1 MTALE
6 TVEPDDWVEA
16 ISASELAEKGKAVV
30 KLDGKQILL
39 WRSGDKVYA
48 CNNRCPHE
56 GYPLAEG
63 TMADGCVLT
72 CNWHNWKFDLES
84 GETLVGGD
92 ALRLYPVREADGSI
106 LLDLTDPPDEEVRA
120 KAIDGLR
127 EAFIEHDYERI
138 AREIARYE
146 TAGGDPIDVLNH
158 AFSWAADRYE
168 FGMTHAQAGAP
179 DWIALRDRLSGERSS
194 DRLIPV
200 VEIVGHLSWD
210 AIMQPGPFPFPEG
223 TADRFDAQALEE
235 AIELE
240 DEGLAVALTRA
251 ALRDGSPDVLRAP
264 LERASLRHYQN
275 FGHTPIYLDKTFD
288 LLGRLDA
295 RTAPALLLP
304 LVRTLC
310 KGAREDLI
318 PEFRSY
324 APTLEIWREAGT
336 DVPVAVDFRK
346 QGVRKCLDM
355 IAGAGGDIDSLYDQ
369 LLYAASDA
377 MLHFD
382 AEYRTHVDRPIQ
394 QNVDWLDFTHA
405 TTHLNASRKICEHR
419 PELWPNALLQTGCF
433 LGRNATFVDWEQ
445 DVSQWA
451 VPDRRAFFDGI
462 FEGLLDHGEP
472 VYIYPVHTLKLA
484 TALEEEIERS
494 PDAPWVPVAL
504 AAMNR
509 YLHEPAKK
517 KHMRR
522 AVVQAVKFVEAQG

>member
-6 TVEPDDWVEA
+6 AVETGDWVEA
-16 ISASELAEKGKAVV
+16 IGSQELAEKGRAVV
-30 KLDGKQILL
+30 KLEGKQILL
-39 WRSGDKVYA
+39 WRSGEKIYA

-56 GYPLAEG
+56 GFPLAEG
-63 TMADGCVLT
+63 TMADGCILT

-92 ALRLYPVREADGSI
+92 ALRLYPVREIHGMIA
-106 LLDLTDPPDEEVRA
+106 LDLTDPPDTEVRA
-120 KAIDGLR
+120 KAVEGLR
-127 EAFIEHDYERI
+127 EAFAEHDYERM

-146 TAGGDPIDVLNH
+146 TAGGDPVDVLNH
-158 AFSWAADRYE
+158 AFVWAADRYE

-179 DWIALRDRLSGERSS
+179 DWIALRSRMATNRPAE
-194 DRLIPV
+194 RLIPV
-200 VEIVGHLSWD
+200 LEIVGHLSWD
-210 AIMQPGPFPFPEG
+210 AIMQPGPFPFPDG
-223 TADRFDAQALEE
+223 TADRFDAQALED
-235 AIELE
+235 AIERE
-240 DEGLAVALTRA
+240 DEALAVALTRA
-251 ALRDGSPDVLRAP
+251 ALRDEGADALRAP

-275 FGHTPIYLDKTFD
+275 FGHTPIYLDKTFE
-288 LLGRLDA
+288 LLERLDA
-295 RTAPALLLP
+295 ETAPAVLLP
-304 LVRTLC
+304 LVRTFC

-324 APTLEIWREAGT
+324 APTLEIWQSTGT
-336 DVPVAVDFRK
+336 DVPDAAHFRN
-346 QGVRKCLDM
+346 QGVRKCLDL
-355 IAGAGGDIDSLYDQ
+355 ISGAGGDIERLYDQ

-405 TTHLNASRKICEHR
+405 ATHLNASRKICERR

-433 LGRNATFVDWEQ
+433 LGRNATFVNWEQ

-451 VPDRRAFFDGI
+451 VTDRRAFFASV
-462 FEGLLDHGEP
+462 FERLLDHGEP
-472 VYIYPVHTLKLA
+472 LYIYPVHTLKLA
-484 TALEEEIERS
+484 TALEEEIERR
-494 PDAPWVPVAL
+494 PDAPWAPIAL

-509 YLHEPAKK
+509 YVHEPAKK

-522 AVVQAVKFVEAQG
+522 TVTQAMKFVEAQG